1 MIHGRVEVYPMYWTC
16 FTTYISV
23 NSWFALINLMKT
35 GTGQS
40 KYCNSSFH
48 VVWSVRAVVILPI
61 IYIFSRH
68 PAVWV
73 FREERGGGIEFFG
86 WLSFR
91 DTGGLSF
98 LDVWVFETPWG
109 LSTSFL
115 GVWVFETPKG
125 MSTSFLG
132 VWVFEVWVFE
142 TPAFP
147 ALNFI
152 LGKQR
157 SRGIH
162 SGFESWTVSSIN
174 DFTLS
179 DIQ

>member
-48 VVWSVRAVVILPI
+48 VVWSVRAVVILTI
-61 IYIFSRH
+61 IYIFLRH

-73 FREERGGGIEFFG
+73 FREERGGEGTEFFG
-86 WLSFR
+86 CLGFR
-91 DTGGLSF
+91 DT
-98 LDVWVFETPWG
+98 EG

-147 ALNFI
+147 ALSFI